1 MPLSLGDVLAQR
13 DLGLRPLCG
22 SEPTLRRP
30 VHGAHGME
38 IERPTR
44 WLNPRWIMLTNGLR
58 LRGHPLRQRELIA
71 ELDEHGVTALGWAV
85 GTVTAKVPQ
94 AVLAEA
100 RARDFPVFEVPWET
114 TFQDVVAFVGGSLAS
129 TEISALRR
137 THSMTDYL
145 MDAAH
150 AAEPV
155 EELSQRLAALLEAPV
170 LVLSPAGRPLAVT
183 APMPIAAIA
192 NRATASAAGGRQ
204 VEVDRELEVE
214 GHRVLL
220 HAVRPEGGDPS
231 WVAVASSGRGP
242 ERRVARPLLRAAG
255 RLLAVIATANE
266 LGDRRTQALRTE
278 LLDAA
283 LDGADPARIE
293 GAAAVLGLDLA
304 TPAHVIALAADAP
317 AELLAA
323 VETALRHREIAH
335 LCTSR
340 GAAPLVLAQAGAD
353 ELEAILRGA
362 LDGHDGAAAGI
373 GRPLQTLAD
382 AAAARSAAD
391 ARHALRTGNRGQAVR
406 RFDALDGATWLLSA
420 GDPAEVQERVGGLL
434 DPLLDDE
441 TLLTT
446 LRCHFDA
453 RLNASEASRRLNL
466 HRNSF
471 LYRLRQIEARLGVDL
486 TAPADI
492 ARIHLALLA
501 RGLEDHAPG

>member
-1 MPLSLGDVLAQR
+1 MPLSLGDVLVQR

-22 SEPTLRRP
+22 SPQTRRRT

-44 WLNPRWIMLTNGLR
+44 WLGPHWIMLTNGLR
-58 LRGHPLRQRELIA
+58 LRGHPARQRALIT
-71 ELDEHGVTALGWAV
+71 ELDEHGAAALGWAV

-94 AVLAEA
+94 AILAEA
-100 RARDFPVFEVPWET
+100 RARDFCVFEVPWET
-114 TFQDVVAFVGGSLAS
+114 TFQDVVAFVTGSLAS

-155 EELSQRLAALLEAPV
+155 EEVAQRLAALLDAPV
-170 LVLSPAGRPLAVT
+170 LVLSSAGRPLAVT

-192 NRATASAAGGRQ
+192 ALALEGAGG
-204 VEVDRELEVE
+204 DRELEVE

-220 HAVRPEGGDPS
+220 HAVRSGSGDPS
-231 WVAVASSGRGP
+231 WVAVVASGRGP
-242 ERRVARPLLRAAG
+242 ERRVARQLVGAAG
-255 RLLAVIATANE
+255 RLLAVIASADA
-266 LGDRRTQALRTE
+266 LGERRTRALRTE

-283 LDGADPARIE
+283 LEGADPGRVE

-304 TPAHVIALAADAP
+304 TPAHVVALGGDA
-317 AELLAA
+317 AELLGT

-335 LCTSR
+335 LSTSR
-340 GAAPLVLAQAGAD
+340 GPTPLILAQATAD
-353 ELEAILRGA
+353 ELEALLEGA
-362 LDGHDGAAAGI
+362 LRGHDGAAAGI
-373 GRPLQTLAD
+373 GRPLQSLAG

-391 ARHALRTGNRGQAVR
+391 ARHALRTGEHRSTVR

-441 TLLTT
+441 TLLGT

-471 LYRLRQIEARLGVDL
+471 LYRLSQIERRLGVDL

-492 ARIHLALLA
+492 ARVHLALLA